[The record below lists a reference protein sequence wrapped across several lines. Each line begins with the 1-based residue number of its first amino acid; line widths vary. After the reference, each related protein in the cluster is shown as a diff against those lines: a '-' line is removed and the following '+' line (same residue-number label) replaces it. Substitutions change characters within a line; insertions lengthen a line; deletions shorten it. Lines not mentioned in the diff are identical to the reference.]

1 MEKMDVFCTSESNSD
16 YCWFAMRATYGRNIL
31 AQKELS
37 LSGIDSFVP
46 MRTSVVVVKGKRK
59 KVLSPVIKDLVFVFT
74 SRNKIQ
80 SAKANIPYLHY
91 VTCSVD
97 GKNVP
102 VVVPDYQMKNFIAVT
117 SAADES
123 MLFLMNPDLNFVKG
137 DRVRIMEGQFSGCE
151 GYFLKVKGV
160 RNRRFVV
167 ALDNIIA
174 VSIEIP
180 AKFVELIN

>member
-1 MEKMDVFCTSESNSD
+1 MENSDVFYPSESNSD
-16 YCWFAMRATYGRNIL
+16 YCWFAMRATYGRNVM

-37 LSGIDSFVP
+37 LCGIDSFVP
-46 MRTSVVVVKGKRK
+46 MRTSVVVVRGKRK

-74 SRNKIQ
+74 SRNRIQ
-80 SAKANIPYLHY
+80 AAKANIPYLHY
-91 VTCSVD
+91 LTCLVN
-97 GKNVP
+97 GKNEP
-102 VVVPDYQMKNFIAVT
+102 VIVPDYQMRNFIAVT

-123 MLFLMNPDLNFVKG
+123 LHFLMNPDLNFVKG
-137 DRVRIMEGQFSGCE
+137 DRVRVTEGQFSGCE

-160 RNRRFVV
+160 RNRRFIV

-174 VSIEIP
+174 VSIDIP